1 MDIEDLAPRPDL
13 PLIAL
18 AKEDLGILSVDE
30 LAGRID
36 ALKTEISRVRT
47 GAFGEKAQPQRRRQ
61 RVSQGL
67 RPTDERINRSLSHC

>member
-18 AKEDLGILSVDE
+18 AKEDLGVLSVDE

-36 ALKTEISRVRT
+36 ALKTEISRVEQALSAKKHSLNAADSVFR
-47 GAFGEKAQPQRRRQ
+47 KA
-61 RVSQGL
+61 
-67 RPTDERINRSLSHC
+67 